1 MIESVPDREEI
12 RAWIKKHIANAPERD
27 EQWYRETF
35 NIYRLGRRE
44 ALTRQGGDH

>member
-1 MIESVPDREEI
+1 MTDVPSAEEL
-12 RAWIKKHIANAPERD
+12 RDWLAKYLATAPERD

-44 ALTRQGGDH
+44 ALAARNEDH